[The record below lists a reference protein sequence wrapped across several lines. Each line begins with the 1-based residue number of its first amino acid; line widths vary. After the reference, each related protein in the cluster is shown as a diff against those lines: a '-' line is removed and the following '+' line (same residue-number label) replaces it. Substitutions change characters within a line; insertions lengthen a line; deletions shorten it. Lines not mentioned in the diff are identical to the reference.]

1 MGGWAG
7 WVASINCNMQDAFE
21 VLDHGCELPMMP
33 MVLTERLVL
42 QYDRPWLEQQ
52 PAAVVSADVPM
63 PPSPSRPLVSAAALP
78 LYVPM
83 PATPPSRPPSP
94 VVVVPADVPM
104 PASYSSGADVPMPAS
119 SSSGAGMPMPA
130 SSSSG
135 RVILQ
140 PTSKARVHPPPPAP
154 ATSPARVHFE
164 LAWTPLHTAI
174 NDQRCSPLQYD
185 CQLAFAILH
194 V

>member
-1 MGGWAG
+1 M
-7 WVASINCNMQDAFE
+7 
-21 VLDHGCELPMMP
+21 LDHGCELPMMP

-140 PTSKARVHPPPPAP
+140 PTSKARVHPPPPPPPPAP
-154 ATSPARVHFE
+154 ATPPARVHFE